1 MYFPRKIS
9 QFHFHV
15 FPCKLAQI
23 QNNCQGQMLQGLHIV
38 YHTPTQH
45 QLRGY
50 TDYLDPL
57 IYLDLILL
65 LSPGEDDD
73 NEACQKFYSDGLTN
87 SFTKIL
93 TDTAINGWMSDIQV
107 SKTYSRSFKFSV
119 WRESSRGFHGMI
131 VCKY

>member
-1 MYFPRKIS
+1 M
-9 QFHFHV
+9 
-15 FPCKLAQI
+15 
-23 QNNCQGQMLQGLHIV
+23 

-107 SKTYSRSFKFSV
+107 SKTYSRSF
-119 WRESSRGFHGMI
+119 
-131 VCKY
+131 